1 MSEYTHYQN
10 IPIFLKRF
18 DPPNMVRS
26 TGGLKSIQ
34 SALLNLELGPRTR
47 KIGPLS
53 GYSSTNRFQLVM
65 PVTKLKQ
72 KIMKLTKISRGKG
85 QLDLEENGLI

>member
-10 IPIFLKRF
+10 IPIFLKRL

-26 TGGLKSIQ
+26 TGRLKSIQ
-34 SALLNLELGPRTR
+34 SALLNLELGPGTR
-47 KIGPLS
+47 KIEPLT
-53 GYSSTNRFQLVM
+53 GYISTIHFQLVM

-72 KIMKLTKISRGKG
+72 KISRGKG
-85 QLDLEENGLI
+85 QLDLEENGLM